1 MLHVKY
7 FMSKRCYISSYQI
20 WANTGCGKPDWTSSD
35 LASTP
40 EKYQKSEYPQI
51 YTMTRI
57 FLIMIILRHCVL
69 TITCKM
75 TSLMSIIWIEHL
87 CILQFAGMWHC
98 HISTIRTNYLFHS
111 SLNINLYFKS
121 VTSIIEFYPLSEEI
135 KELLTLGGTKWTTQT
150 LPVGVQEH
158 VPVLVDQR
166 NQSLVCWPS

>member
-1 MLHVKY
+1 MVSLTEPAVTLPPHLKN
-7 FMSKRCYISSYQI
+7 I
-20 WANTGCGKPDWTSSD
+20 
-35 LASTP
+35 
-40 EKYQKSEYPQI
+40 KSQNIHNI

-57 FLIMIILRHCVL
+57 FLILIILRHCVL

-98 HISTIRTNYLFHS
+98 HISTIRNNYQFHS

-135 KELLTLGGTKWTTQT
+135 KELLTLGGLIQCEQHKPCRLGCRSMSRCWWTKGTSPWF
-150 LPVGVQEH
+150 
-158 VPVLVDQR
+158 VDHHR
-166 NQSLVCWPS
+166 TRHSHACHWHA